1 MDFCIF
7 HIAKKA
13 PSGHNVRDRDRDRDR
28 NIYRHKLYIYTFY
41 ICYPFSQNS
50 KITYVIN

>member
-13 PSGHNVRDRDRDRDR
+13 PSGHNDRDRYR

-50 KITYVIN
+50 KITYAIN